1 MFFSIIIPNYNSK
14 YLERTIQSVIQQN
27 YDGWELIIVDNKSPN
42 NIYELVKKFKN
53 YPIKLINIENKGI
66 IAKSRNLGIL
76 ESKFNWICFLDSDD
90 FWVEDKL
97 FEVKKFIE
105 MNDLKKGILY
115 HSVANSNKK
124 RNKGKL
130 LKNLSQKI
138 SKPYFDSLLING
150 NFIAQSSIIID
161 KQTLHSVNMY
171 DENVRKFSW
180 EDYDLWLRLSKSNNN
195 FYYINKI
202 LGYIWTEEEEGRI
215 SNQKQ
220 SFINSLNFLHYYK
233 NDLKKITHNNYVDS
247 KVYKDILNYYFNT
260 KSFLK
265 FFVQFKK
272 IKKKNFKMNIKFILI
287 FFYRFLKK

>member
-1 MFFSIIIPNYNSK
+1 MFFSIVIPSFNSNYI
-14 YLERTIQSVIQQN
+14 ERTIQSVIQQN
-27 YDGWELIIVDNKSPN
+27 YSGWELIIVDNNSSN
-42 NIYELVKKFKN
+42 NISDLVKN
-53 YPIKLINIENKGI
+53 YRDYPIKLIKIENKGI

-90 FWVEDKL
+90 FWVQDKL

-105 MNDLKKGILY
+105 MNGLKKGILY

-124 RNKGKL
+124 NNKGKL
-130 LKNLSQKI
+130 LKNLSKKI

-150 NFIAQSSIIID
+150 NYIAQSSVIVD
-161 KQTLHSVNMY
+161 KHTLHSVKMY
-171 DENVRKFSW
+171 DENVKKFSW
-180 EDYDLWLRLSKSNNN
+180 EDYDLWLRLSKSNND
-195 FYYINKI
+195 FYHINKI

-233 NDLKKITHNNYVDS
+233 SDLKKITQNNYAYS
-247 KVYKDILNYYFNT
+247 QVYKDILNYYFNT
-260 KSFLK
+260 KNFLK

-272 IKKKNFKMNIKFILI
+272 IKKKNLKMYIKFVLI
-287 FFYRFLKK
+287 FFYRFQKS

>member
-1 MFFSIIIPNYNSK
+1 VFFSIVIPSFNSNYI
-14 YLERTIQSVIQQN
+14 ERTIQSVIQQN
-27 YDGWELIIVDNKSPN
+27 YSGWELIIVDNNSSN
-42 NIYELVKKFKN
+42 NISDLVKN
-53 YPIKLINIENKGI
+53 YRDYPIKLINIANKGI

-90 FWVEDKL
+90 FWVQDKL

-105 MNDLKKGILY
+105 MNGLKKGILY

-124 RNKGKL
+124 NNKGKL
-130 LKNLSQKI
+130 LKNLSKKI
-138 SKPYFDSLLING
+138 SKPYFDNLLING
-150 NFIAQSSIIID
+150 NYIAQSSVIVD
-161 KQTLHSVNMY
+161 KHTLHSVNMY
-171 DENVRKFSW
+171 DENVKKFSW

-195 FYYINKI
+195 FYHINKT

-233 NDLKKITHNNYVDS
+233 NDLKKITHNNYVYS
-247 KVYKDILNYYFNT
+247 QVYKDILNYYFNT

-272 IKKKNFKMNIKFILI
+272 IKKKNFKMYIKFVLI
-287 FFYRFLKK
+287 FFYRFQKK

>member
-1 MFFSIIIPNYNSK
+1 MFFSIVIPSFNSNYI
-14 YLERTIQSVIQQN
+14 ERTIQSVIQQN
-27 YDGWELIIVDNKSPN
+27 YSGWELIIVDNNSSN
-42 NIYELVKKFKN
+42 NISDLVKN
-53 YPIKLINIENKGI
+53 YRDYPIKLIKIENKGI

-90 FWVEDKL
+90 FWVQDKL

-105 MNDLKKGILY
+105 MNGLKKGILY

-124 RNKGKL
+124 NNKGKL
-130 LKNLSQKI
+130 LKNLSKKI

-150 NFIAQSSIIID
+150 NYIAQSSVIVD
-161 KQTLHSVNMY
+161 KHTLHSVKMY
-171 DENVRKFSW
+171 DENVKKFSW
-180 EDYDLWLRLSKSNNN
+180 EDYDLWLRLSKSNND
-195 FYYINKI
+195 FYHINKT

-233 NDLKKITHNNYVDS
+233 SDLKKITHNNYAYS
-247 KVYKDILNYYFNT
+247 QVYKDILNYYFNT
-260 KSFLK
+260 KNFSK

-272 IKKKNFKMNIKFILI
+272 IKKKNLKMYIKFVLI
-287 FFYRFLKK
+287 FFYRFQKS

>member
-14 YLERTIQSVIQQN
+14 YLERTIRSVIQQN

>member
-1 MFFSIIIPNYNSK
+1 VFFSIIIPNYNSK
-14 YLERTIQSVIQQN
+14 YLERTIRSVIQQN

>member
-1 MFFSIIIPNYNSK
+1 VFFSIVIPSFNSNYI
-14 YLERTIQSVIQQN
+14 ERTIQSVIQQN
-27 YDGWELIIVDNKSPN
+27 YSGWELIIVDNNSSN
-42 NIYELVKKFKN
+42 NISDLVKN
-53 YPIKLINIENKGI
+53 YRDYPIKLIKIENKGI

-90 FWVEDKL
+90 FWVQDKL

-105 MNDLKKGILY
+105 MNGLKKGILY

-124 RNKGKL
+124 NNKGKL
-130 LKNLSQKI
+130 LKNLSKKI

-150 NFIAQSSIIID
+150 NYIAQSSVIVD
-161 KQTLHSVNMY
+161 KHTLHSVKMY
-171 DENVRKFSW
+171 DENVKKFSW
-180 EDYDLWLRLSKSNNN
+180 EDYDLWLRLSKSNND
-195 FYYINKI
+195 FYHINKT

-233 NDLKKITHNNYVDS
+233 SDLKKITHNNYAYS
-247 KVYKDILNYYFNT
+247 QVYKDILNYYFNT
-260 KSFLK
+260 KNFSK

-272 IKKKNFKMNIKFILI
+272 IKKKNLKMYIKFVLI
-287 FFYRFLKK
+287 FFYRFQKS

>member
-1 MFFSIIIPNYNSK
+1 MFFSIVIPSFNSNYI
-14 YLERTIQSVIQQN
+14 ERTIQSVIVQN
-27 YDGWELIIVDNKSPN
+27 YSGWELIIVDNNSSN

-90 FWVEDKL
+90 FWVQDKL

-105 MNDLKKGILY
+105 LNGLKKGILY

-124 RNKGKL
+124 KNKGKL
-130 LKNLSQKI
+130 LKNLSQKV
-138 SKPYFDSLLING
+138 SKPYFESLLING
-150 NFIAQSSIIID
+150 NYIAQSSVIVD
-161 KQTLHSVNMY
+161 KHTLHSVNMY

-180 EDYDLWLRLSKSNNN
+180 EDYDLWLRLSKNNNN
-195 FYYINKI
+195 FYHINKT
-202 LGYIWTEEEEGRI
+202 LGYIWTEEEGRI

-233 NDLKKITHNNYVDS
+233 DDLKKITHNNYVYS
-247 KVYKDILNYYFNT
+247 QVYRDILNYYFNA

-272 IKKKNFKMNIKFILI
+272 IKKKNFKIYIKFVLI
-287 FFYRFLKK
+287 FFYRFQKK

>member
-1 MFFSIIIPNYNSK
+1 VFFSIIIPNYNSK